1 MTFLCPKCG
10 SDTWKSV
17 RLIHEQGSLFT
28 HKVGGEVGLE
38 GGTSGVGVKVGI
50 GKSIETSY
58 SKLVENCR
66 PPASSLSVIDCLFLL
81 VLIGGCI
88 FSLTNKIGDVNRSFG
103 VAVFVGC
110 AICVV
115 FFVLKVAKR
124 IFSNHDS
131 AMRLWN
137 KKQMCLKCGA
147 IFVLPD
153 RQEITGT

>member
-38 GGTSGVGVKVGI
+38 AGTSGVGVKVGI
-50 GKSIETSY
+50 GKSKESSS
-58 SKLVENCR
+58 SKLVEKCR

-81 VLIGGCI
+81 VLIGAGV
-88 FSLTNKIGDVNRSFG
+88 FSLTDKIGDVNKSLGIAVFIGCTICVIFFG
-103 VAVFVGC
+103 V
-110 AICVV
+110 
-115 FFVLKVAKR
+115 KVANN
-124 IFSNHDS
+124 IFSNNDN
-131 AMRLWN
+131 AMILWN
-137 KKQMCLKCGA
+137 RKQMCLKFGA

-153 RQEITGT
+153 NK